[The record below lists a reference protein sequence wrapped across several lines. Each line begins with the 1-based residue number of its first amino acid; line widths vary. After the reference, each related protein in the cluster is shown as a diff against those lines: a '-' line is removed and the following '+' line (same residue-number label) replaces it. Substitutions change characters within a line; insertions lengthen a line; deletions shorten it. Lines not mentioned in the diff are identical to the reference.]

1 MSTFNSNIE
10 PPGLQDDFDTQPG
23 WPKPVGIISIVWGS
37 IGFLCGLCGLG
48 SMTMMSTFMKG
59 VEDQMGA
66 PMPDVMKPSAMQLG
80 LMALGFIPAIL
91 LIVAGIF
98 TVKRDFKGRILHLA
112 YVGVAFLTGVLG
124 IGAQIMQQ
132 MAQKDWAAQNPDNK
146 WAQQI
151 QQGGVFA
158 YIGIAFGVLLSF
170 AWPLFCAIWFGF
182 VKRKPEDFGQVRTDY
197 I

>member
-1 MSTFNSNIE
+1 MSTFSPNIE
-10 PPGLQDDFDTQPG
+10 PPVLQDDFDTQPG

-37 IGFLCGLCGLG
+37 LGLLCGMCGMA

-59 VEDQMGA
+59 AEDQMG
-66 PMPDVMKPSAMQLG
+66 PMPDMMKPTPLQIGA
-80 LMALGFIPAIL
+80 MALGFIPAIT
-91 LIVAGIF
+91 LIVAGAL
-98 TVKRDFKGRILHLA
+98 TVKRNYKGRMVHLI
-112 YVGVAFLTGVLG
+112 YVAMSMVIGG
-124 IGAQIMQQ
+124 IGIAMQIQQQ
-132 MAQKDWAAQNPDNK
+132 MALSAWAAENPDNM
-146 WAQQI
+146 WAKQQ
-151 QQGGVFA
+151 QQGGAFA